1 MVFFYTLSMQEKAL
15 VVENLELWLRK
26 KSRSCADTTLELFG
40 ATLMLAWWGKLY
52 MQAFITAIPLMPTL
66 NTSTVLKELTAG
78 ASTSEALRTVTTC
91 MTIQR
96 AFITRLTFNGFT
108 GTLHQSMRDWQTSL
122 SSPGANNTSHRT
134 PMKASTTQCGQG
146 VQNSK
151 NHTLRQVNFAL
162 TTSWT
167 EYNFGPQ
174 ELSNLDTAYG
184 MDVGAYTLLHRK
196 RKEEK
201 RLTKSEWVCKGNEK
215 KRRKKVADGKQ
226 RATEEDAE
234 ATYRP
239 GGFWFSDTTWLL
251 TVITILSVDQSSW
264 NSACI

>member
-108 GTLHQSMRDWQTSL
+108 SRHLAPIYERLTDFSL
-122 SSPGANNTSHRT
+122 LARCKQHLTQNANESFHHTVWTRCSKLKKPHPPPSEFCLDNILD
-134 PMKASTTQCGQG
+134 G
-146 VQNSK
+146 VQ
-151 NHTLRQVNFAL
+151 LWPPR
-162 TTSWT
+162 
-167 EYNFGPQ
+167 
-174 ELSNLDTAYG
+174 
-184 MDVGAYTLLHRK
+184 
-196 RKEEK
+196 
-201 RLTKSEWVCKGNEK
+201 
-215 KRRKKVADGKQ
+215 
-226 RATEEDAE
+226 
-234 ATYRP
+234 
-239 GGFWFSDTTWLL
+239 
-251 TVITILSVDQSSW
+251 TV
-264 NSACI
+264 